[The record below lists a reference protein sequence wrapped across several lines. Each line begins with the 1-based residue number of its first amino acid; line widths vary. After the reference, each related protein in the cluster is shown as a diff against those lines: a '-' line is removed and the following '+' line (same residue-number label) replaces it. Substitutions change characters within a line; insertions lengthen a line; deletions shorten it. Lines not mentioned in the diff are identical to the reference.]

1 MNKGLITGLLVTA
14 ILLGVG
20 AAAFVVARS
29 PSFWIQLFYVG
40 FTAALPFILK
50 RKSPEEEA
58 KDHEKLARGQQVG
71 NEKPWGHQKGVD
83 S

>member
-1 MNKGLITGLLVTA
+1 MNEGLITGLLVTA

-29 PSFWIQLFYVG
+29 PSFWIQLVIVG
-40 FTAALPFILK
+40 FKAALPFILK

-58 KDHEKLARGQQVG
+58 KDRERVAQGKDPYNPRPFGHEKG
-71 NEKPWGHQKGVD
+71 E
-83 S
+83 